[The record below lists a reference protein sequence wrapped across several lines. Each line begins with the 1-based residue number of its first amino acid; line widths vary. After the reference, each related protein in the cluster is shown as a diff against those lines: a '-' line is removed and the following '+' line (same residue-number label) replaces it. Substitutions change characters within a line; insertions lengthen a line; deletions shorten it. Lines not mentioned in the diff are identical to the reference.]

1 MEANS
6 AFQKKLNSNL
16 QMKAEKKI
24 KIFFLFLIIITIN
37 GNFKVIHKHAFTLY
51 NTILTVFVIVLSAL
65 NFLCSGA

>member
-16 QMKAEKKI
+16 QMRAEKKI

-51 NTILTVFVIVLSAL
+51 NTIRTVFVIVIEFFEFPL
-65 NFLCSGA
+65 

>member
-24 KIFFLFLIIITIN
+24 FFLFLIIITIN
-37 GNFKVIHKHAFTLY
+37 GNFKVIRKHAFTLY
-51 NTILTVFVIVLSAL
+51 NTILTVFVIVIECFEFPL
-65 NFLCSGA
+65 